1 MEASHT
7 PRYHAH
13 AHTAPH
19 THAMHVRERLCSTC
33 IHTHAR
39 LNMTPKKHLLLLVV
53 ACMITGRAA
62 ADVAH
67 PQRRNEVHSTQH
79 DIAHT
84 HNTFYSCIG

>member
-1 MEASHT
+1 
-7 PRYHAH
+7 
-13 AHTAPH
+13 
-19 THAMHVRERLCSTC
+19 
-33 IHTHAR
+33 
-39 LNMTPKKHLLLLVV
+39 MTPKKHLLLLVV